1 MTTPPKLSYA
11 HVLKASTDPESSD
24 FPSLSGGPQP
34 ASNAGQSSWNSNIL
48 RQPPAQQQQPI
59 QQRAPQQ
66 PQAPPPSQQ
75 QVQPQQQPQQQR
87 VPSSTLSQR
96 SIDQQD
102 EQQAQQPSADQS
114 NGGGDEFPPLGV
126 RTNGDSFDQASGQGG
141 VSLHSPDGSQTQG
154 TGQQTQLPFRESNN
168 APSQAQQAPIGHPL
182 TQTTSQQV
190 RKFVFHPVLVRTAN
204 TYSINRKPYSQLQT
218 NLHHQLEV

>member
-1 MTTPPKLSYA
+1 MAAPTKPSYA
-11 HVLKASTDPESSD
+11 KVAVRAEAEALRKADAPEKGDALDIRADSPKTRANTYNSD

-66 PQAPPPSQQ
+66 SQQ
-75 QVQPQQQPQQQR
+75 SQAPQQQAQQQQQQQQQQQR
-87 VPSSTLSQR
+87 VPSATLSQQ
-96 SIDQQD
+96 SADHQD
-102 EQQAQQPSADQS
+102 EQQAQQPSTEQS

-126 RTNGDSFDQASGQGG
+126 RTDGELFEQANGHGG
-141 VSLHSPDGSQTQG
+141 VTLQSPDGSQSQG
-154 TGQQTQLPFRESNN
+154 NGQQTQLPFRDASN
-168 APSQAQQAPIGHPL
+168 APAQSQQAPIGQPL

-190 RKFVFHPVLVRTAN
+190 RS
-204 TYSINRKPYSQLQT
+204 SI
-218 NLHHQLEV
+218 